1 MYLFQCN
8 SDYIMWFQHKI
19 MFIYEKNKNLGNG
32 PGGIYFRHIR
42 MSINYLIYLLLFVLN
57 TVCKKKKKKIFMN
70 NQMET
75 KRMFNMILPRL
86 QG

>member
-32 PGGIYFRHIR
+32 PGGIYFRHTDEHKLF
-42 MSINYLIYLLLFVLN
+42 NLFVTFCLKH
-57 TVCKKKKKKIFMN
+57 C
-70 NQMET
+70 
-75 KRMFNMILPRL
+75 L
-86 QG
+86 